1 MRLGM
6 PTNSS
11 IGKTGIQ
18 HELDTEIQRV
28 IALIRQAE
36 ERLDVQQRLLSERQ
50 SASSTQVELTMHV
63 YRELVC
69 ELIAHLAHL
78 NELKGWPD
86 FAGVGRCR

>member
-1 MRLGM
+1 MLLGM

-11 IGKTGIQ
+11 IEKTVIQ

-36 ERLDVQQRLLSERQ
+36 ERLDVQQRLLSELQ
-50 SASSTQVELTMHV
+50 SSSSTQVELTMYV

-69 ELIAHLAHL
+69 ELITHLAHL

-86 FAGVGRCR
+86 STGEGRSR